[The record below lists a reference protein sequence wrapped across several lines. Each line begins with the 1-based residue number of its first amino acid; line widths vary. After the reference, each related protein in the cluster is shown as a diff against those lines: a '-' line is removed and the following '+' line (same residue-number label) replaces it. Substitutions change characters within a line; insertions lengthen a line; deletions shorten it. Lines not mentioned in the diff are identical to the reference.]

1 MENPAVRQ
9 ESRYEPASVI
19 PLKNKHSLLDWLS
32 SENRLIPRETEEDRG
47 VPKEEEDVNEL
58 IGEDDGGYE
67 DDSDDMEEN
76 EGL

>member
-32 SENRLIPRETEEDRG
+32 SENRLIPREIEEDRG
-47 VPKEEEDVNEL
+47 VSKEEEDVTEL
-58 IGEDDGGYE
+58 IGEDDSNYE
-67 DDSDDMEEN
+67 EESNDMENQE
-76 EGL
+76 L